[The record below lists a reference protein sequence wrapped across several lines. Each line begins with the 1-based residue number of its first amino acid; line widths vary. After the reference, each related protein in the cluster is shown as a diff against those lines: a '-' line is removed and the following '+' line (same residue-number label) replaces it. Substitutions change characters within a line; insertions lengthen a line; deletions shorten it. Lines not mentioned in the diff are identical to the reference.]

1 MKFNQNDVL
10 DAQLFM
16 TAIVIVNKRSFI
28 RHVKDSSFCCELYTE
43 ALKTIFLQSTLHIGN
58 LNFHC
63 AINLHALTNFSAYV
77 RNSNLEIQI
86 MHIRC

>member
-16 TAIVIVNKRSFI
+16 TAIVIINKRSFI
-28 RHVKDSSFCCELYTE
+28 RHVKDSFVLLQIVYIKE
-43 ALKTIFLQSTLHIGN
+43 ALKTIFLRYILHITYN

-63 AINLHALTNFSAYV
+63 ASADFKKFFSKLWEDDQ
-77 RNSNLEIQI
+77 SQS
-86 MHIRC
+86 